1 MDIMRQIQ
9 QEEIAPKAGVVDAAR
24 DTELDSEVND

>member
-9 QEEIAPKAGVVDAAR
+9 QEEIAPHRTRDGSS
-24 DTELDSEVND
+24 DTELDTDVND